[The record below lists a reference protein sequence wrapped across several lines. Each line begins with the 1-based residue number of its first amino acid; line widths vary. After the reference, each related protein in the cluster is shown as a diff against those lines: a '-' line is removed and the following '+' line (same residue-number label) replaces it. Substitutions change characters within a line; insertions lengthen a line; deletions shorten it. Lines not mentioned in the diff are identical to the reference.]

1 MICPN
6 CGKINENDAR
16 FCNYCGI
23 SLKKK
28 QQKVCPNCGEENL
41 PEARYCVS
49 CGTRIASEARSPK
62 NRGKR
67 SKGREQPVHSS
78 RTFLLTL
85 AAIVGLFFVAIL
97 LVKQSDQTNY
107 SRNASSPV
115 VNPTV
120 ADPAT
125 EALVVAVA
133 EKFICACGGCPQLDL
148 VDCDCDAAT
157 RQKNYIREQL
167 QQGRSMEEVIAMVK
181 TTFGGFKE

>member
-41 PEARYCVS
+41 PEARFCVS
-49 CGTRIASEARSPK
+49 CGTRIARESRSSK
-62 NRGKR
+62 TR
-67 SKGREQPVHSS
+67 SKSGKQRQPSAHSS
-78 RTFLLTL
+78 RAFLLTL

-97 LVKQSDQTNY
+97 LVKQSDQPNY
-107 SRNASSPV
+107 SRDASGPV
-115 VNPTV
+115 VNPTI

-125 EALVVAVA
+125 EALMVAVA

-167 QQGRSMEEVIAMVK
+167 KQGRSTEEVIAMVK
-181 TTFGGFKE
+181 TIYGGYKE